1 MGYNSNMEAD
11 ESRRLSPQQ
20 QTALMQLLMGASI
33 TEAAQAAGVTRQTV
47 SEWCN
52 HHDAFQV
59 KLSER
64 RASALR
70 DAQQQLEEAALMA
83 VTVLRELA
91 RDPAAPS
98 SARVQASVAILKRC
112 GV

>member
-1 MGYNSNMEAD
+1 MTPD
-11 ESRRLSPQQ
+11 EFRRLSPQQ
-20 QTALMQLLMGASI
+20 QTALKQLLMGASI

-52 HHDAFQV
+52 HHDGFQAELV
-59 KLSER
+59 AR

-70 DAQQQLEEAALMA
+70 DAQQLVEDAALMA
-83 VTVLRELA
+83 VEVLSEIA
-91 RDPAAPS
+91 RDPAVPAS
-98 SARVQASVAILKRC
+98 VRVKASVAILERW